1 MHALTDAGSK
11 YIPEGGASL
20 DGGASLRL
28 KKRWPDEQAG
38 EPEEQRS
45 RPTCCSCGRHVE
57 RCRDATGRRAGTSAG
72 RDGTIATALRGSIG
86 HLAER
91 VSRLRIIRLKCRAVG
106 LPWSIAL
113 QTRRGIVLATD
124 PGAPVA
130 RAGGVS
136 VGSGARCTSWAYAT
150 GRALGFWP
158 AACARPTPLAP
169 WSGSSPSGASL
180 LPRLDHQLGQSRW
193 VSLVTPSL
201 HGDSKSH

>member
-1 MHALTDAGSK
+1 VHALTDAGSK

-28 KKRWPDEQAG
+28 KKRCPDEQAG

-113 QTRRGIVLATD
+113 QTRRGIVLATRSWG
-124 PGAPVA
+124 PRG
-130 RAGGVS
+130 AGGRGERWIRCEMHLLGVCYRPRAWLLARS
-136 VGSGARCTSWAYAT
+136 LRAANATCAVVRIVALRRVRSAAPGSPARSIPMGLAGDAE
-150 GRALGFWP
+150 L
-158 AACARPTPLAP
+158 AR
-169 WSGSSPSGASL
+169 
-180 LPRLDHQLGQSRW
+180 R
-193 VSLVTPSL
+193 
-201 HGDSKSH
+201 